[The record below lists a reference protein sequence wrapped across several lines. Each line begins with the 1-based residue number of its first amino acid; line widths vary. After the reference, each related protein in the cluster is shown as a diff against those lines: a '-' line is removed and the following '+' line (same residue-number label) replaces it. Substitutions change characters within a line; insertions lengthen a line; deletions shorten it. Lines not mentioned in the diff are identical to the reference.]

1 MRTTKPK
8 ILRNLARIFPTFL
21 RPVLFG
27 VRKLAC
33 AFPEPEQLHTSK
45 GGSKLP
51 HSKEHSGRCVDL
63 CSSVVSFSL
72 FCCTVKF
79 VASFSP
85 WLCVSVANERLL
97 TLYFIFSVVQ
107 M

>member
-45 GGSKLP
+45 GGSTLP
-51 HSKEHSGRCVDL
+51 HSKEHSGPYFCLWLPCSVFIYGFVQSLLLHREIRGQFFTVAL
-63 CSSVVSFSL
+63 C
-72 FCCTVKF
+72 
-79 VASFSP
+79 
-85 WLCVSVANERLL
+85 LCG
-97 TLYFIFSVVQ
+97 Q
-107 M
+107 

>member
-33 AFPEPEQLHTSK
+33 AFPEPEQLHTNKGSSK
-45 GGSKLP
+45 PP
-51 HSKEHSGRCVDL
+51 HSKETVDYSFGCGWAAL
-63 CSSVVSFSL
+63 CSSVFICGFRSYFWL
-72 FCCTVKF
+72 RLCCAVKL
-79 VASFSP
+79 VASFSVYTSEI
-85 WLCVSVANERLL
+85 VSP
-97 TLYFIFSVVQ
+97 
-107 M
+107 